1 MVNKHILLIGAGRS
15 VQSLVDYIAEHLL
28 TNGCTLTVAERDL
41 ERAKKMVGDLPN
53 TTITYLDVTEREK
66 LSVLIDKANLVISML
81 PAFMHLPI
89 AEVCVRLGKFL
100 LTASYVSPEIN
111 ALHNES
117 LQKDI
122 LIMMECGLDPG
133 IDHMS
138 AMQEINEIK
147 DKGGDITLFKSYT
160 GGLIAPESDDNP
172 WGYKITWNPRNV
184 VLAGKG
190 GVKFIRNGQYKHI
203 PYHNLFNRTEVV
215 SIDDHGDF
223 EGYPNRDS
231 LSYRDVYGLENIP
244 TILRGTLRKKGFTE
258 AWHILVQL
266 GYTDDTILFDD
277 LKNLTI
283 RDITNSF
290 LPFSETLSLEQ
301 KLQQKHKLSDEVMEK
316 LTWLG
321 LFDRTTIPLESATA
335 CDILLHIISS
345 KWKLS
350 PQDKDMIVMQHQFDY
365 TLSEKNYT
373 NYSSLVLKGTD
384 AEHTSMS
391 ATVGLPLG
399 IMAKLILE
407 NKITKRGVCRP
418 IYPEMYTPILAELEN
433 YGVHFKRK
441 TIEN

>member
-28 TNGCTLTVAERDL
+28 PKAYTLTVAEKDVN
-41 ERAKKMVGDLPN
+41 RAEKMVQGLPN
-53 TTITYLDVTEREK
+53 TTVAYLDVAEREK
-66 LSVLIDKANLVISML
+66 LSVLIDKADLVISML

-89 AEVCVRLGKFL
+89 AEVCVRLEKTL

-111 ALHNES
+111 ALHEEA

-147 DKGGDITLFKSYT
+147 DKNGKINLFKSYT
-160 GGLIAPESDDNP
+160 GGLVAPESDDNP

-203 PYHNLFNRTEVV
+203 PYHNLFNRTEIV
-215 SIDDHGDF
+215 SVDGHGDF

-231 LSYRDVYGLENIP
+231 LSYREVYGLENIP

-266 GYTDDTILFDD
+266 GYTDDTIFFDD
-277 LKNLTI
+277 IQQLTV
-283 RDITNSF
+283 RDVTNSF
-290 LPFSETLSLEQ
+290 LPYDEEMSLEE
-301 KLQQKHKLSDEVMEK
+301 KLKKKHNISKEVMEK

-321 LFDRTTIPLESATA
+321 LFDKTSIPLEKATA
-335 CDILLHIISS
+335 CDILLHMITT
-345 KWKLS
+345 KWKLK

-365 TLSEKNYT
+365 TLDDMSYT
-373 NYSSLVLKGTD
+373 NYSSLVLKGKD

-407 NKITKRGVCRP
+407 NKITKKGVCRP
-418 IYPEMYTPILAELEN
+418 IYPEMYLPILKELEN
-433 YGVHFKRK
+433 YGVEFTRK
-441 TIEN
+441 TIEH